1 MTRSRPAKQAVTGVN
16 GLWRNVLIVAGV
28 GILLWSGMEDIDA
41 AGAAA
46 FGMLSSVALT
56 MVLLRT
62 KLAGRANT
70 IMQAALAGSLAGALS
85 SVTTAALMLFKDLR
99 HAHPF
104 PDFPPEMIA
113 GVLERLPY
121 WAAAGALAGIG
132 IGLLRDLFA
141 HRHRKRARD

>member
-1 MTRSRPAKQAVTGVN
+1 MIRNRPAKRTVPAAN

-28 GILLWSGMEDIDA
+28 GILLWSGLEDIDA
-41 AGAAA
+41 SGAAA
-46 FGMLSSVALT
+46 FGMLSSVAVT
-56 MVLLRT
+56 MILLRT
-62 KLAGRANT
+62 RLAGRANT
-70 IMQAALAGSLAGALS
+70 IMQTALVGSLAGALS
-85 SVTTAALMLFKDLR
+85 SIITAALMLFKDLR

-104 PDFPPEMIA
+104 PDFPPIMIV

-141 HRHRKRARD
+141 HRHGTRARD